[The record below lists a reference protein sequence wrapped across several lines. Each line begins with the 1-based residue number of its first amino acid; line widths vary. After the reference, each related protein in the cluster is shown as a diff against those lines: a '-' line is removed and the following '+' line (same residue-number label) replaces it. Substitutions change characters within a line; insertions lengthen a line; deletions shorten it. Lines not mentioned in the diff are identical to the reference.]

1 VMAYIVSERT
11 PELGVRVALGATT
24 RDLIRMV
31 LVEALALAA
40 AGVALGVAGAVV
52 TTRLMASLLFGVKPT
67 DPATFALIAGLLMA
81 IALAGSYVP
90 MRRATRV
97 DPMATL
103 RSE

>member
-1 VMAYIVSERT
+1 
-11 PELGVRVALGATT
+11 
-24 RDLIRMV
+24 
-31 LVEALALAA
+31 
-40 AGVALGVAGAVV
+40 V